1 MKKTILAWL
10 LMAGML
16 LGPTGCGES
25 VMQNAADKVLRME
38 PDASFMLGETYSDQ
52 QVSITPELV
61 ILSETGVMAPMTEE
75 EDGSVSAYTAE
86 DKQDHLYLDYVATVE
101 NTGTDSMNLQ
111 EDLLVYALEGENT
124 YNECII
130 LAENGDGTDMED
142 AGTLESGASVRVH
155 YGLILPAD
163 LSEEEIELRFMM
175 PESAEIYSAPLEELQ
190 PKAADL
196 TKDKAVKRAD
206 GVSLTLKSA
215 KIADTVESVSPA
227 GGGYALRP
235 QTEGNQMMDVV
246 LEVTNGS
253 GQDISL
259 GTVYSGLML
268 QKHVAKPA
276 MIVMEANQD
285 MLYSGTIKAG
295 SRVITHLVFELQ
307 EQPDDNSRVYV
318 YFGGTYH
325 TVIWEK

>member
-16 LGPTGCGES
+16 SGLTGCGES

-130 LAENGDGTDMED
+130 LA
-142 AGTLESGASVRVH
+142 
-155 YGLILPAD
+155 
-163 LSEEEIELRFMM
+163 
-175 PESAEIYSAPLEELQ
+175 
-190 PKAADL
+190 
-196 TKDKAVKRAD
+196 
-206 GVSLTLKSA
+206 
-215 KIADTVESVSPA
+215 
-227 GGGYALRP
+227 
-235 QTEGNQMMDVV
+235 
-246 LEVTNGS
+246 
-253 GQDISL
+253 
-259 GTVYSGLML
+259 
-268 QKHVAKPA
+268 
-276 MIVMEANQD
+276 
-285 MLYSGTIKAG
+285 
-295 SRVITHLVFELQ
+295 
-307 EQPDDNSRVYV
+307 
-318 YFGGTYH
+318 
-325 TVIWEK
+325 